1 MSGVVLSDWKTRR
14 NEMKALVARLLKGLD
29 TQARPDGSVI
39 RVRAGKQTVAEV
51 CVGKSSVRAN
61 FKTKPTIKSDVKLA
75 GSSASWK
82 GGGTVV
88 TEENVAGVRRLI
100 EAAVAGAGA
109 GKSDQPEP
117 PKPSRLRP
125 AQPDKK
131 QTDKPK
137 AQASSSKRTGVQ
149 PFAKAA

>member
-1 MSGVVLSDWKTRR
+1 
-14 NEMKALVARLLKGLD
+14 MKDLVKKLLKGLD

-61 FKTKPTIKSDVKLA
+61 FKAKPTIKSDVKLG

-100 EAAVAGAGA
+100 ESAVAGAGQ
-109 GKSDQPEP
+109 GEKDQPEP

-131 QTDKPK
+131 QTEETKTK
-137 AQASSSKRTGVQ
+137 SGASQKRSGVQ
-149 PFAKAA
+149 VFATA